1 MSGIRNRILLILALV
16 TGSLWALR
24 PTDLTYRVEDESGVI
39 RDITERRWGLK
50 QGLDLQGGM
59 HLGIEIDQSR
69 GAVPN
74 LEDAIDRAVTV
85 IRSRV
90 DQYGVGEPLI
100 QKAGD
105 DRIIVELPGI
115 DDPDRAI
122 QLVQRSAFLEFRITD
137 MENRFLDALPRIDA
151 ALQRLGVNAGGGE
164 AGAAPSGLE
173 GLLGQDSTEAES
185 DSTDADTTAAE
196 PTLDPTQPGPLT
208 SLLMGGAL
216 QGEFLVAEENFPRVD
231 SIINLPEVQRLIPR
245 GLTLMWGREPF
256 SQAARAFRGL
266 YALDSRPMITGEQI
280 ADAQA
285 TIDQLQNFP
294 VVTFQM
300 TRGGARI
307 FARETARNV
316 GNYMAIVLDGRVN
329 GRPPVINSRIA
340 RNGQIELGN
349 STLTEA
355 RDLALVLRAGAL
367 PAPIQIV
374 ERQQVGASLGED
386 SISKGITAGLVGIV
400 LVIILMALYYRVAG
414 VLAIVGL
421 GFYVLFTLG
430 GLAGLEATLTLPGL
444 AGFIL
449 SLGIAVDANVLIFE
463 RIREELKLGKT
474 VRLAVDTG
482 FEKAMPAI
490 LDANVTT
497 VITALFLFQFG
508 TGPVK
513 GFAVTLIIGI
523 IASLITAV
531 FVTRTFF
538 MMWMHR
544 RDAAKELSI

>member
-1 MSGIRNRILLILALV
+1 MSGIRNRILLILALLA
-16 TGSLWALR
+16 GSLWVLR
-24 PTDLTYRVEDESGVI
+24 PTDITYRVEDESGVI
-39 RDITERRWGLK
+39 RDVTERRWGLK

-59 HLGIEIDQSR
+59 HLAVEIDQSR

-74 LEDAIDRAVTV
+74 LEDAVDRAVTV
-85 IRSRV
+85 IRSRI

-105 DRIIVELPGI
+105 ERIIVELPGI
-115 DDPDRAI
+115 DDPQRAI

-137 MENRFLDALPRIDA
+137 MESRFLDALPRIDA
-151 ALQRLGVNAGGGE
+151 ALQRMGVSAGGGDSE
-164 AGAAPSGLE
+164 AAPSALE
-173 GLLGQDSTEAES
+173 GLLGQDSTAEQSDSLEAE
-185 DSTDADTTAAE
+185 ADTTR

-208 SLLMGGAL
+208 SLLRGGAL
-216 QGEFLVAEENFPRVD
+216 PGEFLVPEESFPRVD
-231 SIINLPEVQRLIPR
+231 SIINLPEVQRLVPR

-386 SISKGITAGLVGIV
+386 SIRKGITAGLVGVV
-400 LVIILMALYYRVAG
+400 LVIILMALYYRTAG
-414 VLAIVGL
+414 ILAVLGL
-421 GFYVLFTLG
+421 GFYVIFTLG

-538 MMWMHR
+538 MIWMQR
-544 RDAAKELSI
+544 RGAAKELSI